1 MFALLALSAA
11 LAAPVPQPAVK
22 IAPVP
27 PADPDAAEFDQPPKG
42 ALRLLGSRQM
52 RHGLGS
58 VGGFAADGRTL
69 FTSDHVNGIR
79 EWDTDTS
86 TLRRVIPT
94 PDVTN
99 VRRLTS
105 TPDGGKLL
113 FDDFKRLYVIDR
125 ATKKRLHA
133 LEVPGQAIQRF
144 AVSPDGKTVAVGT
157 EQGHVRL
164 FDLASG
170 KLHEFD
176 VSHPKLIDPGF
187 APGRGRPKADPQPI
201 YSLAWSP
208 DGQTLASAAQ
218 SEGVR
223 GWNPLTGEER
233 WALDTDRG
241 YGPIAFTPDGNH
253 VLAPVRTDSIYRY
266 ALWDANTGKKVA
278 DLDGFGAGYGLAMSP
293 DAGYFCNGRDIWDVA
308 AKKVA
313 HTLPARGW
321 SEGVAFSRDGKRVAL
336 DGSGVRI
343 FDVATGAELFDDTG
357 HAGAVQAISVTQDG
371 KLAATAGHDGT
382 ARVWDVGTGKLLHTF
397 RGHKNACLTV
407 CLSPDGKRLAT
418 GDAYAIRVFDL
429 KADQEVWKADVDTH
443 SQVVQA
449 AYSPDGQLLA
459 VARGNL
465 TVELY
470 DPSSGDLVRKL
481 VGENSRLNCFGHLA
495 WTPDSTGIV
504 SPVRL
509 MPERPPGGNPNAAP
523 VPVGGPGGEGDG
535 KFRFVLWDVKSGER
549 VRVIGE
555 PVERYD
561 GPVAID
567 PEGLR
572 VAIAARGLSLVE
584 LKTGKVTW
592 ADANV
597 DGWGGLA
604 FTGDDKLYAKGVCLD
619 AKTGKKESELPA
631 DLRQTRALAV
641 PLKGNTVL
649 TAVWGDT
656 AVVVWER

>member
-1 MFALLALSAA
+1 MLALLAASAA
-11 LAAPVPQPAVK
+11 LAAPVPQPAIK
-22 IAPVP
+22 IAPIP
-27 PADPDAAEFDQPPKG
+27 KPDPDAAEFDKPPKG

-58 VGGFAADGRTL
+58 VGGFATDGRTL

-79 EWDTDTS
+79 EWDTDTN
-86 TLRRVIPT
+86 TLRRAIPT

-113 FDDFKRLYVIDR
+113 YDDYKRLYVIDR

-133 LEVPGQAIQRF
+133 LEVPGQAIQRL

-164 FDLASG
+164 FDLATG
-170 KLHEFD
+170 QLHEFD

-241 YGPIAFTPDGNH
+241 YGPIAFTPDGQH
-253 VLAPVRTDSIYRY
+253 VIAPIRTDSIYRY
-266 ALWDANTGKKVA
+266 ALWDAGSGKKAA
-278 DLDGFGAGYGLAMSP
+278 DLDGFGSAYGLAVSA
-293 DAGYFCNGRDIWDVA
+293 DGRYFCNGRDIWDAA

-313 HTLPARGW
+313 HTLPVGGW

-336 DGSGVRI
+336 DGYGVRI
-343 FDVATGAELFDDTG
+343 FDVQSGKELFDDAG
-357 HAGAVQAISVTQDG
+357 HAGAVQAISVTPDG
-371 KLAATAGHDGT
+371 KLAATAGYDGT
-382 ARVWDVGTGKLLHTF
+382 ARVWDAGTGKLLHTF
-397 RGHKNACLTV
+397 RGHQNYVASAS
-407 CLSPDGKRLAT
+407 LSPDGKRLAT
-418 GDAYAIRVFDL
+418 VSGNEVRVYDL
-429 KADQEVWKADVDTH
+429 TAGQEVWKA
-443 SQVVQA
+443 SGLGQVTQA
-449 AYSPDGQLLA
+449 TFAPDGDTLA
-459 VARGNL
+459 VGGGSL
-465 TVELY
+465 TVHLY
-470 DPSSGDLVRKL
+470 DTRSGDSVRTL
-481 VGENSRLNCFGHLA
+481 VGYNGGMNVNWHFA
-495 WTPDSTGIV
+495 WTPDSKHIV
-504 SPVRL
+504 SPVNL
-509 MPERPPGGNPNAAP
+509 RPVAVQGGNPNAAP

-535 KFRFVLWDVKSGER
+535 KFRFVLWDAKTGER

-592 ADANV
+592 ADADV

-656 AVVVWER
+656 AVVVWAR

>member
-1 MFALLALSAA
+1 MLALLAASAA
-11 LAAPVPQPAVK
+11 LAAPVPQPAIK
-22 IAPVP
+22 IAPIP
-27 PADPDAAEFDQPPKG
+27 KPDPDAAEFDKPPKG

-58 VGGFAADGRTL
+58 VGGFATDGRTL

-79 EWDTDTS
+79 EWDTDTN
-86 TLRRVIPT
+86 TLRRAIPT

-113 FDDFKRLYVIDR
+113 YDDYKRLYVIDR

-133 LEVPGQAIQRF
+133 LEVPGQAIQRL

-164 FDLASG
+164 FDLATG
-170 KLHEFD
+170 QLHEFD

-241 YGPIAFTPDGNH
+241 YGPIAFTPDGQH
-253 VLAPVRTDSIYRY
+253 VIAPIRTDSIYRY
-266 ALWDANTGKKVA
+266 ALWDANTGKKAA
-278 DLDGFGAGYGLAMSP
+278 DLDGFGSAYGLTVSA
-293 DAGYFCNGRDIWDVA
+293 DGRYFCNGQHLWD
-308 AKKVA
+308 AKAGKIA
-313 HTLPARGW
+313 HELPVNGL
-321 SEGVAFSRDGKRVAL
+321 SSGVAFSRDGKRVAL
-336 DGSGVRI
+336 DVDGVKI
-343 FDVATGAELFDDTG
+343 FDVVTGKELFDDAG
-357 HAGAVQAISVTQDG
+357 HAGAVLAISVTQDG

-382 ARVWDVGTGKLLHTF
+382 ARVWEVGTGKLLHTF
-397 RGHKNACLTV
+397 RGHLNGCATV
-407 CLSPDGKRLAT
+407 SLSPDGKRLAT
-418 GDAYAIRVFDL
+418 GDLDAVRVFDL
-429 KADQEVWKADVDTH
+429 KSGHEVWKVGGH
-443 SQVVQA
+443 SQLVKVA
-449 AYSPDGQLLA
+449 FTPNGDTLA
-459 VARGNL
+459 VGGGSL
-465 TVELY
+465 TVHLY
-470 DPSSGDLVRKL
+470 DAKSGDPLRKL
-481 VGENSRLNCFGHLA
+481 VGYNGGLNSAWHFA
-495 WTPDSTGIV
+495 WTPDSKYIV
-504 SPVRL
+504 SPVCL
-509 MPERPPGGNPNAAP
+509 MPERPAGGNPNAAP

-549 VRVIGE
+549 VRVLGE

-567 PEGLR
+567 AEGLR

-592 ADANV
+592 ADADV

-656 AVVVWER
+656 AVVVWARK